1 MEKKWKRK
9 FLIKSFIEKIECVLR
24 CYCLQ
29 YRPQAMNSRNLQNN
43 NRLLSGAPC
52 HGRYSLTWYYNIHSN
67 FTWQKK
73 HTHTRYIIFEA
84 HIQKHK
90 IPYDRIACPP
100 PYTIK
105 KKKRKKEIFPNYVV
119 RTDIIFRFSLL

>member
-73 HTHTRYIIFEA
+73 HTHSIYYFRSSYSETQNPIWTNSVPATLYN
-84 HIQKHK
+84 
-90 IPYDRIACPP
+90 
-100 PYTIK
+100 K